1 MFVLIVATA
10 ALAAVATGADAQTYP
25 VRPIRF
31 IVPYPPGGG
40 TDTVAR
46 ILQPGLT
53 EQLGQQI
60 IIDNRA
66 GANAIIG
73 TDLAAK
79 ALPDGY
85 TMLFCL
91 QASMAINPTLY
102 EKLPYEPLKDFAP
115 VVHLTEVAQMLAV
128 ATSQPI
134 KTVGDLIKLARA
146 KPKSVTYSSSG
157 HGSAAHLASAML
169 EVATGTQMVH
179 VPFKGGGPALAAV
192 VGGEVIFSVGTVAS
206 ELPHIKTGRLRGI
219 AVASAKRL
227 QSMPDVPTIAESVP
241 GVEMAVW
248 HGVVVPAGTPP
259 AIVKRLNS
267 AFNTVLKQPDVQ
279 RRLEASGAFAVGST
293 PEDFADMLRRER
305 DLYAKLLRDIGLAGK
320 SKL

>member
-1 MFVLIVATA
+1 MLARILASA
-10 ALAAVATGADAQTYP
+10 ALAAVASASIAQTYP
-25 VRPIRF
+25 TRPIRF

-53 EQLGQQI
+53 ERLGQQVV
-60 IIDNRA
+60 IDNRG

-85 TMLFCL
+85 TLLFCL
-91 QASMAINPTLY
+91 QASMAVNPALY
-102 EKLPYEPLKDFAP
+102 RNLPYDPLKDFAP
-115 VVHLTEVAQMLAV
+115 VIHLTEVAQMLAV
-128 ATSQPI
+128 GTSQPI
-134 KTVGDLIKLARA
+134 KTVADLIKLAKA
-146 KPKSVTYSSSG
+146 KPKTVTYSSSG

-169 EVATGTQMVH
+169 EVATGTQMTH

-192 VGGEVIFSVGTVAS
+192 VSGEVTFSIGTVAS
-206 ELPHIKTGRLRGI
+206 ELPHIKAGRLRGV
-219 AVASAKRL
+219 AVAGGKRL
-227 QSMPDVPTIAESVP
+227 TTMPDIPTISESVP
-241 GVEMAVW
+241 GVKMAVW

-259 AIVKRLNS
+259 AIVKRLNEV
-267 AFNTVLKQPDVQ
+267 FNAVLKDPDVQ
-279 RRLEASGAFAVGST
+279 RRLQASGATAVGST
-293 PEDFADMLRRER
+293 PEEFAAMLKSETQ
-305 DLYAKLLRDIGLAGK
+305 LYAKLLRDIGLAGK